1 MTLFRTLKTKALAAL
16 QYSVGYGLFLSGVAG
31 WHKTLHVF
39 AMKQLQRAS
48 HKQHPRAQAL
58 MAKLL
63 TYRGE
68 TVIDKR
74 AGLALLQTQAHQGDP
89 QSQFLLAETL
99 LNSELL
105 VADNHQQT
113 ALSWYMK
120 AAEQNH
126 AMASLRLSKAYAA
139 GDLGLEKD
147 EQKAQYWSNQFM
159 QHSQNMSTPS

>member
-1 MTLFRTLKTKALAAL
+1 MCVVAARGRYPSTRSYVTLSLHHHIYGRNKPSLTCAMHLTTFAHINPTTYASSSNRTI
-16 QYSVGYGLFLSGVAG
+16 
-31 WHKTLHVF
+31 
-39 AMKQLQRAS
+39 
-48 HKQHPRAQAL
+48 HKQNIAYL
-58 MAKLL
+58 
-63 TYRGE
+63 
-68 TVIDKR
+68 
-74 AGLALLQTQAHQGDP
+74 
-89 QSQFLLAETL
+89 FLLAETL

-126 AMASLRLSKAYAA
+126 AMAALRLSKAYAA

-159 QHSQNMSTPS
+159 QHSQNMSNPS